1 MQSKINMPSYDNDFY
16 LSRVINREQKEAAA
30 ESICDMISMEKELYR
45 APSSCEDFASVVVY
59 INYVTRVREASHA
72 IVESTLR
79 DCPVLASIDHADF
92 VAIALNNL
100 DRFAATYSLEAGQRA
115 IDQRKWS
122 LIIVAVIQFA
132 AETCSGGK
140 VQVGLETFVP
150 MFGGAVLTMHE
161 GLSNVRREILL
172 ALHFKVNPPTY
183 GEFCHLLH
191 PFVMSAVYEESSS
204 QQSESISEEIVRE
217 AIQFSEE
224 ASCYDIRFMGQKQ
237 SNIAF
242 SCMAHAI
249 QQSKHISTKGKA
261 LQKFQME
268 VREAL
273 GLADDAHPQGGIA
286 SLGATRAVVEEV

>member
-1 MQSKINMPSYDNDFY
+1 MPSYDNDFY
-16 LSRVINREQKEAAA
+16 HSTVLISEQREAAA
-30 ESICDMISMEKELYR
+30 ESICDMISLEKEPYR
-45 APSSCEDFASVVVY
+45 APSSSEDFASNVVY
-59 INYVTRVREASHA
+59 INYVTRLREASRA
-72 IVESTLR
+72 IIESTLR

-122 LIIVAVIQFA
+122 LIVYAVIQFA

-140 VQVGLETFVP
+140 VQVGLEAFDQ
-150 MFGGAVLTMHE
+150 MFGKAVPTMHE
-161 GLSNVRREILL
+161 ISNMKLEILM
-172 ALHFKVNPPTY
+172 ALHFKVNPPTC
-183 GEFCHLLH
+183 GEFCQLLY
-191 PFVMSAVYEESSS
+191 PFVISAVHEESSS
-204 QQSESISEEIVRE
+204 QHSASISEEIVRD
-217 AIQFSEE
+217 AIKFSEE
-224 ASCYDIRFMGQKQ
+224 ASCYDVRFMGQKQ

-249 QQSKHISTKGKA
+249 QQNKCTSTKGNA

-273 GLADDAHPQGGIA
+273 GLAGDAHP
-286 SLGATRAVVEEV
+286 